1 MSEPK
6 PETMPMID
14 KLFLIDYFDN
24 VQNQLDIDAETIISH
39 LSNNEED
46 EMIERKINEI
56 RDDLVPRIKAALDTN
71 LSAFKECGL
80 QAFSAGGML
89 VYVDQVTCY
98 KMWPRYTLRWRAQDM
113 REESEQPLGV
123 LVSFDSNV
131 GLKFIENLKIYL
143 DHNNRSK
150 HTNLNR
156 VNLL

>member
-14 KLFLIDYFDN
+14 KLFLIEYFDN
-24 VQNQLDIDAETIISH
+24 VQNQLDIDAETRISH
-39 LSNNEED
+39 LSTNEED
-46 EMIERKINEI
+46 AMIERKINEI

-80 QAFSAGGML
+80 QAFSAGGMY
-89 VYVDQVTCY
+89 VYVDQATCY
-98 KMWPRYTLRWRAQDM
+98 KMWPRYTLRWRAQDV
-113 REESEQPLGV
+113 RPEGEQPLGV

-131 GLKFIENLKIYL
+131 GFKFIDNLKIYL

-150 HTNLNR
+150 QTNLNR